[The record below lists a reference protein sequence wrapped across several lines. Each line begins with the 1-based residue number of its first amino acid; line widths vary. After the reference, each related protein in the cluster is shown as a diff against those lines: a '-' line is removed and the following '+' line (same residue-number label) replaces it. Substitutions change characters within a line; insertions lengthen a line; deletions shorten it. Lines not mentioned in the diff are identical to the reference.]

1 MSDKF
6 PHSPNPHLKILIVE
20 DGTASSLDLL
30 YRLFRRKYKVL
41 RAESGPAALEILA
54 REGEVA
60 VIICDEPTPQMSVT
74 EFLRL
79 TAVQYPDTSQ
89 IMLISYR
96 EDFFEAIDAGKLC
109 HYIAKPWNPEELN
122 VFVSRLVDTYTLR
135 KARTNEL
142 RQRAESAE
150 QARQAEFQAIRDAIP
165 RLLRMGL
172 SVEQVAEAL
181 SLSVEEV
188 SQHSQGFASEQ
199 SDFL

>member
-6 PHSPNPHLKILIVE
+6 PHPPNPRLKMLIVE
-20 DGTASSLDLL
+20 DGTASGLDLL
-30 YRLFRRKYKVL
+30 YRQFRRKYQVF

-54 REGEVA
+54 REGEFA
-60 VIICDEPTPQMSVT
+60 VVICDAPTPKMSVT

-89 IMLISYR
+89 IMLISYT
-96 EDFFEAIDAGKLC
+96 EHFFKAIDAGQLC

-122 VFVSRLVDTYTLR
+122 VFVTRLVDTYTLR

-142 RQRAESAE
+142 RQGESAE
-150 QARQAEFQAIRDAIP
+150 QARQAGFGAIRDAIP
-165 RLLRMGL
+165 RLLGMGL
-172 SVEQVAEAL
+172 SAEQVAEAL

-188 SQHSQGFASEQ
+188 RQNAGE
-199 SDFL
+199 